1 MGSLDIWGAI
11 AASIL
16 IVQCIMFN
24 LVFVGLAL
32 GFAFGSRWIRQKT
45 GVGLVKAGE
54 GLNKGRQYA
63 LKGQSQLVAPFV
75 RLRGRAIQWRTT
87 RKWLKG

>member
-16 IVQCIMFN
+16 IIQCVIFN

-32 GFAFGSRWIRQKT
+32 GIAFGSRWIRLKTDIGFQAANKGLKT
-45 GVGLVKAGE
+45 GQ
-54 GLNKGRQYA
+54 QYA
-63 LKGQSQLVAPFV
+63 LKGQSQLAAPFV
-75 RLRGRAIQWRTT
+75 RLRAKTTQWRMT